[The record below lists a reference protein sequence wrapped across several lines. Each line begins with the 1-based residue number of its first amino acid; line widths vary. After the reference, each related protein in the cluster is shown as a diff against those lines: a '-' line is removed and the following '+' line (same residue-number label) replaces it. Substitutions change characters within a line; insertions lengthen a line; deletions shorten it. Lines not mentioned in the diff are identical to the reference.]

1 VCTLWKNANT
11 MQGSKEKLAQ
21 DIFKYLDYVEKMFS
35 SSRFTGIEYLFQM
48 HNPGSGSLTSL
59 SLGSILAPR

>member
-1 VCTLWKNANT
+1 

-48 HNPGSGSLTSL
+48 QNPGSGSLTSL
-59 SLGSILAPR
+59 SLGGILAPR